1 MKNKQ
6 KILYIVRHAKS
17 SWDYENVADVDRPL
31 KVKGIKNAYEIAR
44 NIKLNNNLPDLIIS
58 SPANRALHT
67 AMILARIF
75 DNPAGHVEIDNG
87 FYESSFNYCLEKI
100 KGTDDSAVNTLMV
113 IGHNPDFTDL
123 VNQFLKEPLPDLP
136 TAGTVKLEFGCDSWM
151 KIDKTNLVKHS
162 LIFSVKEDG
171 EL

>member
-1 MKNKQ
+1 MKNKHR
-6 KILYIVRHAKS
+6 ILYIVRHAKS
-17 SWDYENVADVDRPL
+17 SWDYGNVVDVDRPL
-31 KVKGIKNAYEIAR
+31 KVKGIKNAYEIAHS
-44 NIKLNNNLPDLIIS
+44 IKLTNNLPDLIIS

-67 AMILARIF
+67 AMILARTF

-100 KGTDDSAVNTLMV
+100 KSTDNNTINTLMV

-123 VNQFLKEPLPDLP
+123 ANQFLNEPLSDLP
-136 TAGTVKLEFGCDSWM
+136 TAGTVKLEFACDSWK

-171 EL
+171 EI

>member
-1 MKNKQ
+1 MKKKY

-31 KVKGIKNAYEIAR
+31 KVKGIKNAYEIAHS
-44 NIKLNNNLPDLIIS
+44 IKIKNNLPDLIIS
-58 SPANRALHT
+58 SPAIRALHT

-75 DNPAGHVEIDNG
+75 DTPAGQIQIDTG
-87 FYESSFNYCLEKI
+87 FYESSFNYCLERI
-100 KGTDDSAVNTLMV
+100 TGTDDRVNTLMI

-123 VNQFLKEPLPDLP
+123 ANQFLKEPLSDLP
-136 TAGTVKLEFGCDSWM
+136 TAGTVMLEFECNSW
-151 KIDKTNLVKHS
+151 KTIDKINLVRHS

>member
-1 MKNKQ
+1 MKKKY

-44 NIKLNNNLPDLIIS
+44 NIKLKNNLPDLIIS

-75 DNPAGHVEIDNG
+75 DTPAGQVQIDNG
-87 FYESSFNYCLEKI
+87 FYESSFNYCLERI
-100 KGTDDSAVNTLMV
+100 TGTDDKVNTLMV

-123 VNQFLKEPLPDLP
+123 VNQFLKEPLSDLP
-136 TAGTVKLEFGCDSWM
+136 TAGTVKLEFGCDSW
-151 KIDKTNLVKHS
+151 KTIDKSNLVRHS

-171 EL
+171 EI

>member
-1 MKNKQ
+1 MKK
-6 KILYIVRHAKS
+6 KHRILYIVRHAKS

-31 KVKGIKNAYEIAR
+31 KVKGIKSAYEIAR
-44 NIKLNNNLPDLIIS
+44 NIKVTNNLPDLIIS

-75 DNPAGHVEIDNG
+75 DTPAGQVQIDNG
-87 FYESSFNYCLEKI
+87 FYESSFNYCLERI
-100 KGTDDSAVNTLMV
+100 TGTDDAISTLMV

-123 VNQFLKEPLPDLP
+123 VNQFLKEPLSDLP
-136 TAGTVKLEFGCDSWM
+136 TAGTVKLEFECDSWK
-151 KIDKTNLVKHS
+151 KIDKKNLVRHS

-171 EL
+171 ET